1 MTKMDEEQP
10 LVSHASAPAGRRT
23 RVPTSTAKL
32 LKAGCA
38 LLVATAAVAARLRAP
53 TAKKSATALT
63 DTRLDALYDA
73 SVERLS
79 LNASADDA
87 VCVASWGKCGGGIW
101 SQHVGHTCCDPDYSC
116 YWKRGS
122 DVQGC
127 ESAYAQVCARA
138 AARELPVAS

>member
-1 MTKMDEEQP
+1 MDEEQP

-23 RVPTSTAKL
+23 RVPASTAKL

-38 LLVATAAVAARLRAP
+38 LLLVATAAVAARLRAP

-63 DTRLDALYDA
+63 GTRLDALYDA